1 MNNNDLFKHFNIS
14 HFIANGDLEVYTPI
28 DGGAIAKLKKD
39 DKRSYNTKIKSLAE
53 NFSYWRNVPAP
64 KRGELIRLFG
74 EKLRAE
80 KEYLAQMITLECG
93 KILIEA
99 RGEVQEMI
107 DICDFAVGL
116 SRQLYGLD
124 IASERFEHKMQESY
138 HPLGIVGVIS
148 AFNFPAAVWAWNF
161 ALAIIC
167 GNTVLWKPSEIT
179 PLTALAAQKIF
190 YNACLEYKHIYKN
203 ADKLSEVIIS
213 DKELGDV
220 MVRDGKIAL
229 ISATGSCAMGK
240 AIAPILAKRF
250 AKSIFELGGNNA
262 VIVSDKANLQLALDA
277 IVFGAVGTAG
287 QRCTTTRRVF
297 IQESIFE
304 SFFQQLK
311 AKFSLLNEKIIGDPF
326 NEKNLI
332 GPLINK
338 SAYLALENAKQK
350 IKIYGANIL
359 FGKRL
364 FAKQFNNAYYVEP
377 ALVRLDS
384 QIPIMQEET
393 FAPLLYVVPYKT
405 LSDAMIMHN
414 DVEQGLSSSIFTT
427 SIAEAEFFRNHS
439 DCGIANINIG
449 TSGAEIGGAF
459 GGEKTT
465 GGGRESG
472 SDCWKNYMR
481 RQTSTTYYGI
491 RNPELAQNIK
501 FG

>member
-1 MNNNDLFKHFNIS
+1 MNNHDLLKHFGIS
-14 HFIANGDLEVYTPI
+14 SVIAKGDLDVFTPI
-28 DGGAIAKLKKD
+28 DGSLIAKLKKD
-39 DKRSYNTKIKSLAE
+39 DKRAYNIKVKSLSE
-53 NFSYWRNVPAP
+53 QFTFWRNVPAP

-80 KEYLAQMITLECG
+80 KEYLAKMITLECG
-93 KILIEA
+93 KILSEA

-138 HPLGIVGVIS
+138 RPLGVVGVIS

-179 PLTALAAQKIF
+179 PLVALASQSIF
-190 YNACLEYKHIYKN
+190 NQACSDYKHIYKN
-203 ADKLSEVIIS
+203 ADKLSEIIIS
-213 DKELGDV
+213 DKELGDA
-220 MVRDGKIAL
+220 MVRDKKIAL
-229 ISATGSCAMGK
+229 VSATGSCQMGK
-240 AIAPILAKRF
+240 IIAPILAKRF

-277 IVFGAVGTAG
+277 IVFGAVGTCG

-297 IQESIFE
+297 VQETIYL
-304 SFFQQLK
+304 SFLDKLK
-311 AKFSLLNEKIIGDPF
+311 MQYAKLNEQVIGDPF
-326 NEKNLI
+326 NEKKLI

-338 SAYLALENAKQK
+338 SSYLAMVNAIEK
-350 IKIYGANIL
+350 IKISGVNVLYGQ
-359 FGKRL
+359 RL
-364 FAKQFNNAYYVEP
+364 FANKYNNAYYVQP
-377 ALVRLDS
+377 ALVGLNK

-393 FAPLLYVVPYKT
+393 FAPLLYVAPYKT
-405 LSDAMIMHN
+405 LDDAMVMHN

-427 SIAEAEFFRNHS
+427 NIAEAEFFRNHS
-439 DCGIANINIG
+439 DCGIVNVNIG

-491 RNPELAQNIK
+491 KTPELAQNVK

>member
-1 MNNNDLFKHFNIS
+1 MNYNQIFNHFSIS
-14 HFIANGDLEVYTPI
+14 NFIANGDLSVYSPI
-28 DGGAIAKLKKD
+28 DGTEIAKLKKD
-39 DKRSYNTKIKSLAE
+39 DSQSYDLKISSLTQQF
-53 NFSYWRNVPAP
+53 NHWRNVPAP

-74 EKLRAE
+74 EQLRAE
-80 KEYLAQMITLECG
+80 KENLAKIITLECG
-93 KILIEA
+93 KIIVEA

-124 IASERFEHKMQESY
+124 IASERFEHKMIESY
-138 HPLGIVGVIS
+138 HPLGVVGVIS

-190 YNACLEYKHIYKN
+190 QNACINFKHLYKD
-203 ADKLSEVIIS
+203 AEKLSEIIIS
-213 DKELGDV
+213 DQELGDT
-220 MVRDGKIAL
+220 MVRDKNIAL
-229 ISATGSCAMGK
+229 ISATGSCKMGQ
-240 AIAPILAKRF
+240 AIAPILAARF

-262 VIVSDKANLQLALDA
+262 VIVSDKADQQLALDA
-277 IVFGAVGTAG
+277 ILFGAVGTAG
-287 QRCTTTRRVF
+287 QRCTSTRRVF
-297 IQESIFE
+297 VQENIFND
-304 SFFQQLK
+304 FFAELK
-311 AKFSLLNEKIIGDPF
+311 KRYNKLDANLIGDPF
-326 NEKNLI
+326 SDKTLI

-338 SAYLALENAKQK
+338 NSYDNFVQALQK
-350 IKIYGANIL
+350 IKNYGADIL
-359 FGKRL
+359 HGDRL
-364 FAKQFNNAYYVEP
+364 IINNKNSFYVRP
-377 ALVRLDS
+377 ALVALDK

-393 FAPLLYVVPYKT
+393 FAPLLYVVPYQSLT
-405 LSDAMIMHN
+405 DALIMHN

-427 SIAEAEFFRNHS
+427 SISEAEFFRNNS

-481 RQTSTTYYGI
+481 RQTSTTYYGLK
-491 RNPELAQNIK
+491 NPELAQNIK